1 LEAVVDIDID
11 GDREYG
17 VLIPKDAAESMMNYC
32 KLATVL
38 EIQFMM
44 IFGYLNIPLKP
55 LRWDG

>member
-1 LEAVVDIDID
+1 MVDIDID